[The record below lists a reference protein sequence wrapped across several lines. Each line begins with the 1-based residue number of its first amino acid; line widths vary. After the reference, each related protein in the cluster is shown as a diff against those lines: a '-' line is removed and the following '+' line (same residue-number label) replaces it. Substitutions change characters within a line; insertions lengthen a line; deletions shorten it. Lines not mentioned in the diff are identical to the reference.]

1 METYHQTNK
10 ISGNRTNQ
18 RQMTRDTTRVE
29 EREKSEGKIAISKT
43 KL

>member
-1 METYHQTNK
+1 METYHRTNT

-29 EREKSEGKIAISKT
+29 EREKLDENIVF
-43 KL
+43 